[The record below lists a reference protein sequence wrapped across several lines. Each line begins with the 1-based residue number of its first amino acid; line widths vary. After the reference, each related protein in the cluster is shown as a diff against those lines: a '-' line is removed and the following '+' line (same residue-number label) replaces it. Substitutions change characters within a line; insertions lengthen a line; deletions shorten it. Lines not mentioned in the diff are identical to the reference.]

1 MGWFKW
7 MCLLWVTG
15 SASCGRDKNTEA
27 EHHIP
32 VHTDTLSTLQ
42 QIKTMGDLVYD
53 YPLEFSEHADSFLTI
68 INHIQPHNQETSRS
82 YQLLLLNAGY
92 ALSQDAQILKSVAV
106 YEKALAYYFENPDKS
121 IDFLEY
127 YVKPLGSLY
136 TMTGDLQKAASLQYM
151 AIENAH
157 HDPEQK
163 AGVYAN
169 LAITIRQLQL
179 WDSVISVCHSGLAFV
194 LPNSITASRFYNELA
209 ECYMAKENAD
219 SAFHYNRLAVAILAT
234 QSRNAQPGIWL
245 ATAKSIEGRIFLL
258 EKDYEKA
265 SGSISE
271 AISLLEAGMHQA
283 HQRERAKLYELR
295 GRISLENGKMQ
306 QAVNDFRT
314 AIRYLKP
321 GEQMHYPDNT
331 ITDCYFGLAK
341 CMRILNIR
349 DSAITYYVNA
359 VENDYV
365 VQQFIITKESSYYN
379 SAQVRTLLEEASA
392 LIWTEYQHAG
402 DDILKSRLA
411 YQLLW
416 ITELSKGRQLI
427 NEISRSEKW
436 KSSHTRS
443 QQVSDVQVALRYLYG
458 SLAGNTDSALQGKI
472 KKEIRDI
479 IFRTALSEK
488 AFEKR
493 YEIPDFTAFRDK
505 IKDISKA
512 ASVISWQ
519 MNGTGL
525 CWVTVVHNGTIK
537 SNQLQNGIGLHS
549 EIDALMHTYFY
560 NGPQAYNNNPSL
572 YFERSSALFS
582 KILPVS
588 EICAHEKWVVSPDGS
603 LHALPLEAL
612 TVNHRFVIESKQ
624 VNTVY
629 TLLSYDPGSPSPVKE
644 ISVNVFAKAKH
655 SGDFR
660 NLDYIPE
667 EIKSIKSVVNAN
679 VYENEQAGFQKFSEA
694 LASPGILHISTHA
707 VSDDD
712 GLPYLVLD
720 EKININ
726 DLQFAHAQAPL
737 AVLSACET
745 ARGKIIDGEGLESL
759 NKAFLGKGIKGVI
772 AARWPVNDASA
783 PDFIRQ
789 FYRYLEEEHNP
800 EKALRASKLDF
811 IRGKSSGYLANPW
824 EWAALSCYTGEE
836 MNLYLKANRLPVYGM
851 LIAAVV
857 ILVALLWSVRSIKQ
871 KKGVR
876 P

>member
-7 MCLLWVTG
+7 MCLLWVTW
-15 SASCGRDKNTEA
+15 SASCSRDKNTED
-27 EHHIP
+27 ENHVP
-32 VHTDTLSTLQ
+32 VHTDTLATLQ

-53 YPLEFSEHADSFLTI
+53 HPREFSEHADSFLSI
-68 INHIQPHNQETSRS
+68 INHIQPHNQEASRS

-136 TMTGDLQKAASLQYM
+136 TMIGDLQKASSLQYM
-151 AIENAH
+151 ALEKAH

-179 WDSVISVCHSGLAFV
+179 WDSVIYICHSGLAFV

-209 ECYMAKENAD
+209 ECYLAKENAD
-219 SAFHYNRLAVAILAT
+219 SAFYYNRLAVAILAT
-234 QSRNAQPGIWL
+234 HSPNAQPGIWL

-258 EKDYEKA
+258 EKNYENA

-283 HQRERAKLYELR
+283 HQREKAKLYELR
-295 GRISLENGKMQ
+295 GSIWLENGKMMR
-306 QAVNDFRT
+306 AVNDFRT

-321 GEQMHYPDNT
+321 GDQVHYPDNT

-341 CMRILNIR
+341 CMRILNIQ

-365 VQQFIITKESSYYN
+365 VQQFIITKESSYHN
-379 SAQVRTLLEEASA
+379 SAQIRTLLEEASA
-392 LIWTEYQHAG
+392 LIWTEYQRSG
-402 DDILKSRLA
+402 NDVLSSKLA

-427 NEISRSEKW
+427 NEISRSEQW
-436 KSSHTRS
+436 KSSHAL
-443 QQVSDVQVALRYLYG
+443 SDVQVKLRFLYG
-458 SLAGNTDSALQGKI
+458 SLAGNPDSALQGKI

-488 AFEKR
+488 TFEKR

-505 IKDISKA
+505 INDISKA

-519 MNGTGL
+519 MNDTGL

-537 SNQLQNGIGLHS
+537 SNQLQKGIVLHN

-582 KILPVS
+582 KILPVWD
-588 EICAHEKWVVSPDGS
+588 ICTHEKWVVSLDGS
-603 LHALPLEAL
+603 LHAVPLEAL
-612 TVNHRFVIESKQ
+612 TVNHQFVIESKQ
-624 VNTVY
+624 VNAVY
-629 TLLSYDPGSPSPVKE
+629 TLLSYNPGSSFPGKE
-644 ISVNVFAKAKH
+644 IGVNVFAKTKH
-655 SGDFR
+655 SGAFR

-667 EIKSIKSVVNAN
+667 EIKSIKSVVSTN
-679 VYENEQAGFQKFSEA
+679 VYENEQAGFQKISEA
-694 LASPGILHISTHA
+694 LASPDILHISTHA

-712 GLPYLVLD
+712 GLPYLVFD
-720 EKININ
+720 EKISID
-726 DLQFAHAQAPL
+726 DLQFANAQAPL

-745 ARGKIIDGEGLESL
+745 ARGKIIEGEGMESL
-759 NKAFLGKGIKGVI
+759 NKAFLGTGVKGVI

-789 FYRYLEEEHNP
+789 FYRCLEEEHSP
-800 EKALRASKLDF
+800 EKALRTSKLQF

-824 EWAALSCYTGEE
+824 EWAALSCYTGDE
-836 MNLYLKANRLPVYGM
+836 MHLYLKTNRLSLYGM
-851 LIAAVV
+851 LIAVV
-857 ILVALLWSVRSIKQ
+857 ILVALLWSVRSIKLI
-871 KKGVR
+871 KAKRKG
-876 P
+876 